1 MRGIPFRPIG
11 IRSAPATAS
20 TNTVSP
26 PTLPFLRV
34 RPCRFRRSAEA
45 VHSLGTCCTLE
56 SCRGGT
62 AGRAASPQGKALAG
76 AGKETSTATAA
87 KHAAATA
94 LADRLP
100 LQAPRRGRTRGG
112 ILLITVYDWI

>member
-11 IRSAPATAS
+11 MRSAPAIAS

-26 PTLPFLRV
+26 LTLPFLRV
-34 RPCRFRRSAEA
+34 RFCGFRRPAEA

-62 AGRAASPQGKALAG
+62 GGRAASPQGKALAG
-76 AGKETSTATAA
+76 EGKETSTASVA
-87 KHAAATA
+87 KHAAAPA

-112 ILLITVYDWI
+112 ILITVYDGI